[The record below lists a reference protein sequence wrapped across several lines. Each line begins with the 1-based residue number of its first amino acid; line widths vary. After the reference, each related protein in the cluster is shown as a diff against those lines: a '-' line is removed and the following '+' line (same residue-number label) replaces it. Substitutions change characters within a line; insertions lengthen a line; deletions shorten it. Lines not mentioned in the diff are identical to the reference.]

1 MFSVYADSANATDPL
16 AALVIGDQPEPTAKP
31 GWQRVEVKAASLN
44 HHDVWSL
51 RGVGLASDRLPM
63 ILGCDAAGIDES
75 GRDVVVHGIIGDP
88 GWSGAETQDPKRSLL
103 SEKYQGTFAQY
114 VSVPERNLIQKPV
127 ELSFAQVSALPTS
140 WLTAYS
146 ALASKSGLK
155 AGDTV
160 LIQGAGGGVST
171 ALTVLAHAMGF
182 RTWVTT
188 RDLRKKERSLA
199 LGADEVFET
208 GVRLPERVDAVMET
222 VGQATWA
229 HSVRALRPGGTIVIS
244 GATSGDSPPA
254 ELTRIFFLELKII
267 GSTMGSKAE
276 LESLLNFMVERHLEP
291 VIDQILPMKDART
304 GFTRMIAGDVFGK
317 IVFAL

>member
-1 MFSVYADSANATDPL
+1 MFAVYANSANPTDPL
-16 AALVIGDQPEPTAKP
+16 ASLVVGERPEPESKT

-44 HHDVWSL
+44 HHDIWSL
-51 RGVGLASDRLPM
+51 RGVGLASDQLPM
-63 ILGCDAAGIDES
+63 ILGCDASGIDES
-75 GRDVVVHGIIGDP
+75 GREVLVHAIIGDAA
-88 GWSGAETQDPKRSLL
+88 WTGAETQDPKRSLL
-103 SEKYQGTFAQY
+103 SEKYQGTFAQF
-114 VSVPERNLIQKPV
+114 VLVPDRNLIVKPA
-127 ELSFAQVSALPTS
+127 EMSFAQAAALPTS

-155 AGDTV
+155 PGDTV

-188 RDLRKKERSLA
+188 RDLAKRERSLS
-199 LGADEVFET
+199 LGADEVFESGT
-208 GVRLPERVDAVMET
+208 RLPARVDAVMET

-254 ELTRIFFLELKII
+254 ELTRIFFLELKVI
-267 GSTMGSKAE
+267 GSTMGSKVE
-276 LESLLNFMVERHLEP
+276 LESLLQFMVKNNLEP
-291 VIDQILPMKDART
+291 VIDQILPMDKALA
-304 GFTRMIAGDVFGK
+304 GFEKMIAGNVFGK
-317 IVFAL
+317 VIFTL

>member
-1 MFSVYADSANATDPL
+1 MFAVYTDSANPTDPL
-16 AALVIGDQPEPTAKP
+16 AALVVGDRPDPTGMP

-51 RGVGLASDRLPM
+51 RGVGLPSDRLPM
-63 ILGCDAAGIDES
+63 ILGCDATGIDES
-75 GRDVVVHGIIGDP
+75 GREVVVHGIINDP
-88 GWSGAETQDPKRSLL
+88 GWRGPEIQDPKRSLL

-114 VSVPERNLIQKPV
+114 VLVPERNLVPKPA
-127 ELSFAQVSALPTS
+127 ELSFEQAAALPTS

-155 AGDTV
+155 PGDTV

-188 RDLRKKERSLA
+188 RDQAKRDRSLA
-199 LGADEVFET
+199 LGADQVFES

-254 ELTRIFFLELKII
+254 ELTRIFFLELRVV

-276 LESLLNFMVERHLEP
+276 LESLLAFMVDHQLEP
-291 VIDQILPMKDART
+291 VIDQIMPMARARD
-304 GFTRMIAGDVFGK
+304 GFARMIAGDVFGK
-317 IVFAL
+317 IVFTL

>member
-1 MFSVYADSANATDPL
+1 MFAVYANSANPADPL
-16 AALVIGDQPEPTAKP
+16 AALIVGERPEPEAQS

-44 HHDVWSL
+44 HHDIWSL
-51 RGVGLASDRLPM
+51 RGVGLPDDRLPM
-63 ILGCDAAGIDES
+63 ILGCDASGIDES
-75 GRDVVVHGIIGDP
+75 GREVVIHGIINDLAWTGV
-88 GWSGAETQDPKRSLL
+88 ETQDPNRSLL

-114 VSVPERNLIQKPV
+114 VSVPERNLIVKPT
-127 ELSFAQVSALPTS
+127 ELSFAQAAALPTS

-146 ALASKSGLK
+146 ALVSKSGLK
-155 AGDTV
+155 PGDTV

-171 ALTVLAHAMGF
+171 ALTVLAHEMGF

-188 RDLRKKERSLA
+188 RDLAKRERSLA
-199 LGADEVFET
+199 LGADEVFES
-208 GVRLPERVDAVMET
+208 GARLPARVDAVMET

-254 ELTRIFFLELKII
+254 ELTRIFFLELKVI

-276 LESLLNFMVERHLEP
+276 LESLLRFLVEHRLVP
-291 VIDQILPMKDART
+291 VIDQVMPMDQARD
-304 GFTRMIAGDVFGK
+304 GFACMLAGKVFGK
-317 IVFAL
+317 IVFTL

>member
-1 MFSVYADSANATDPL
+1 MFAVYADSANATDPL
-16 AALVIGDQPEPTAKP
+16 AALVVGDRPEPAAQP

-75 GRDVVVHGIIGDP
+75 GREVVVHGIIGDP
-88 GWSGAETQDPKRSLL
+88 GWLGVETQDPKRSLL
-103 SEKYQGTFAQY
+103 SEKYQGTFARF

-127 ELSFAQVSALPTS
+127 ELSFSQVAALPTS

-146 ALASKSGLK
+146 ALASKSGLSP
-155 AGDTV
+155 GDTV

-199 LGADEVFET
+199 LGADEVFEM

-276 LESLLNFMVERHLEP
+276 LESLLEFMVDRHLEP
-291 VIDQILPMKDART
+291 VIDQILPMEEART
-304 GFTRMIAGDVFGK
+304 GFARMVAGDVFGK

>member
-1 MFSVYADSANATDPL
+1 MFAVYADAANATDPL
-16 AALVIGDQPEPTAKP
+16 AALVVGDRPEPDAQP

-75 GRDVVVHGIIGDP
+75 GREVVVHGIIGDP
-88 GWSGAETQDPKRSLL
+88 GWLGVETQDPKRSLL
-103 SEKYQGTFAQY
+103 SEKYQGTFARF

-127 ELSFAQVSALPTS
+127 ELSFSQVAALPTS

-146 ALASKSGLK
+146 ALASKSGLSP
-155 AGDTV
+155 GDTV

-199 LGADEVFET
+199 LGADEVFEM

-276 LESLLNFMVERHLEP
+276 LESLLEFMVDRHLEP
-291 VIDQILPMKDART
+291 VIDQILPMEEART
-304 GFTRMIAGDVFGK
+304 GFARMVAGDVFGK

>member
-1 MFSVYADSANATDPL
+1 MFAVYADAANATDPL
-16 AALVIGDQPEPTAKP
+16 AALVVGDRPEPTAQP

-75 GRDVVVHGIIGDP
+75 GREVVVHGIIGDP
-88 GWSGAETQDPKRSLL
+88 GWLGVETQDPKRSLL
-103 SEKYQGTFAQY
+103 SEKYQGTFARF

-127 ELSFAQVSALPTS
+127 ELSFSQVAALPTS

-146 ALASKSGLK
+146 ALASKSGLNP
-155 AGDTV
+155 GDTV

-188 RDLRKKERSLA
+188 RDLRKKERSLE
-199 LGADEVFET
+199 LGADEVFEV

-254 ELTRIFFLELKII
+254 ELTRIFFLELRII

-276 LESLLNFMVERHLEP
+276 LESLLNFMVEHHLEP
-291 VIDQILPMKDART
+291 VIDQILPMKEART
-304 GFTRMIAGDVFGK
+304 GFARMVAGDVFGK

>member
-1 MFSVYADSANATDPL
+1 MIAVYANSADRKDPL
-16 AALVIGDQPEPTAKP
+16 SALVVGERPVPEVRT
-31 GWQRVEVKAASLN
+31 GWKLIKVRAASLN
-44 HHDVWSL
+44 HHDIWSL

-63 ILGCDAAGIDES
+63 ILGCDAAGVDED
-75 GRDVVVHGIIGDP
+75 GREVVVHGIIGDP
-88 GWSGAETQDPKRSLL
+88 DWTGPETQDPKRSLL
-103 SEKYQGTFAQY
+103 SEKYQGTFAEY
-114 VSVPERNLIQKPV
+114 VLVPERNLIAKP
-127 ELSFAQVSALPTS
+127 EQLSFVQAAALPTS

-155 AGDTV
+155 PGDTV

-188 RDLRKKERSLA
+188 RNLANRDRALA
-199 LGADEVFET
+199 LGADEVFDS
-208 GVRLPERVDAVMET
+208 GIRLPSRVDAVMET
-222 VGQATWA
+222 VGEATWA

-254 ELTRIFFLELKII
+254 ELTRIFFLELKVI

-276 LESLLNFMVERHLEP
+276 FESLLNFMVDHHLEP
-291 VIDQILPMKDART
+291 VIDSILPMNNARE
-304 GFTRMIAGDVFGK
+304 GFARMLAGDVFGK
-317 IVFAL
+317 IVFSL

>member
-1 MFSVYADSANATDPL
+1 MFAVYADSANPTNPL
-16 AALVIGDQPEPTAKP
+16 DALVVGERPEPAAQD
-31 GWQRVEVKAASLN
+31 GWQRVAVKAASLN

-51 RGVGLASDRLPM
+51 RGVGLPSDRLPM

-75 GRDVVVHGIIGDP
+75 GREVVVHGIINDP
-88 GWSGAETQDPKRSLL
+88 NWTGVETQDPKRSLL

-114 VSVPERNLIQKPV
+114 VSVPNRNLIAKPAS
-127 ELSFAQVSALPTS
+127 LSFEQASTLPTS

-155 AGDTV
+155 PGDTV

-188 RDLRKKERSLA
+188 RDMSKRERSLA
-199 LGADEVFET
+199 LGADEVFES
-208 GVRLPERVDAVMET
+208 GARLPERVDAVMET

-244 GATSGDSPPA
+244 GATSGDAPPA

-276 LESLLNFMVERHLEP
+276 LEALLKFMVEHHLEP
-291 VIDQILPMKDART
+291 VIDQVMPMSQARD
-304 GFTRMIAGDVFGK
+304 GFARMIAGDVFGK
-317 IVFAL
+317 IVFTL